1 MADPGFEEGG
11 FQVCGESPHGWVGS
25 CRVSGSCAMHASGV
39 WGHAPPS
46 PENFCEMDALRS
58 VFLHSGGAYIAE
70 GRILVS
76 LVYCTITAVA
86 QMLTWVNP
94 CP

>member
-1 MADPGFEEGG
+1 MVDPGIEEGG
-11 FQVCGESPHGWVGS
+11 FQVCGEGPYGWRRQLPCKRPMLGGS
-25 CRVSGSCAMHASGV
+25 GGM
-39 WGHAPPS
+39 PTQP
-46 PENFCEMDALRS
+46 PENFCEMDALRQ
-58 VFLHSGGAYIAE
+58 VFLHSGAVLGAYIAE

-94 CP
+94 FP